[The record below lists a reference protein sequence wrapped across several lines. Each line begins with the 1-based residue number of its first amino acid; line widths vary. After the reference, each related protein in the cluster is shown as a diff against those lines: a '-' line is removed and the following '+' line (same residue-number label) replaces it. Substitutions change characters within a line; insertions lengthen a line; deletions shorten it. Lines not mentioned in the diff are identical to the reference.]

1 LFLFGLIK
9 ETGVLVMNFN
19 TPVAADL
26 KLSFKPAMQQISQH
40 TVSQSVRFGVAQP
53 TASPGLDQIEGALF
67 ALACGDALGCNL
79 ETLTQEQIRER
90 VGRQTEIVGGRTRND
105 FYDWPKGAVTDD
117 TEMTLVMAESLIAK
131 PQWDVWDCLQ
141 RFVRWF
147 QGNPQGLGKT
157 TIVALKKAATLI
169 PEYGNRDTDD
179 FAAGAKLSW
188 ETLRAAGNGSVMR
201 CSPLGMVFSKQPE
214 KLKQASLESCRITHE
229 APVCQATTLA
239 YTRIMAAV
247 MNQQVQNNQE
257 FTQLLNKTADEVTSI
272 DAETAA
278 VLRRIPTQTIDRL
291 NPKGSSLNAME
302 VSLWA
307 FYHLDNLEEALI
319 TLVNLGG
326 DTDTNAAVT
335 GALFGAQYGLNAVP
349 ERWRSV
355 LLDKEKLS
363 STARQLLNTKTQLDA
378 VTN

>member
-1 LFLFGLIK
+1 MGFHLN
-9 ETGVLVMNFN
+9 TGISSGMLPTQRPKTTSSVL
-19 TPVAADL
+19 
-26 KLSFKPAMQQISQH
+26 PAVQ
-40 TVSQSVRFGVAQP
+40 FGVGQP
-53 TASPGLDQIEGALF
+53 TAVAGLDQIEGALF

-79 ETLTQEQIRER
+79 ETLTQEEIRAR

-105 FYDWPKGAVTDD
+105 FYNWSKGAVTDD
-117 TEMTLVMAESLIAK
+117 TEMTLVMAESLINK

-157 TIVALKKAATLI
+157 TIVALQTAATLN
-169 PEYGNRDTDD
+169 PVTDD
-179 FAAGAKLSW
+179 FSAGAKRSW
-188 ETLRAAGNGSVMR
+188 ESVRSAGNGSVMR
-201 CSPLGMVFSKQPE
+201 CSPLALVFANQPE

-239 YTRIMAAV
+239 YTRILAAV
-247 MNQQVQNNQE
+247 MNQQVKNNQDL
-257 FTQLLNKTADEVTSI
+257 TQLLNTTADEVSAI
-272 DAETAA
+272 DTETAT
-278 VLRRIPTQTIDRL
+278 VLRRIPTQAIEGL

-319 TLVNLGG
+319 TLANLGG
-326 DTDTNAAVT
+326 DTDTNAAVA

-349 ERWRSV
+349 ERWRTV
-355 LLDKEKLS
+355 LLEKDKLS
-363 STARQLLNTKTQLDA
+363 SVALQLLRVKTQLDA
-378 VTN
+378 

>member
-1 LFLFGLIK
+1 MNYKTLYTIGLRPSIK
-9 ETGVLVMNFN
+9 PSTHPSL
-19 TPVAADL
+19 P
-26 KLSFKPAMQQISQH
+26 IS
-40 TVSQSVRFGVAQP
+40 VPKSVQFGVGQP
-53 TASPGLDQIEGALF
+53 TASPGLDQIEGALL

-79 ETLTQEQIRER
+79 ETLTKEQIQQQ

-105 FYDWPKGAVTDD
+105 FYNWPKGSVTDD

-157 TIVALKKAATLI
+157 TIVALKKAATLNPDSVN
-169 PEYGNRDTDD
+169 PELAD
-179 FAAGAKLSW
+179 FASGAKLSW
-188 ETLRAAGNGSVMR
+188 ETLRSAGNGSVMR
-201 CSPLGMVFSKQPE
+201 CSPIGILYAKHPE
-214 KLKQASLESCRITHE
+214 KLKQASIESCRITHE

-247 MNQQVQNNQE
+247 MNQQINNNEQL
-257 FTQLLNKTADEVTSI
+257 TQLLNKTADEVASI
-272 DAETAA
+272 DEETAA
-278 VLRRIPTQTIDRL
+278 VLRRIPSQAIERL

-326 DTDTNAAVT
+326 DTDTNAAVA
-335 GALFGAQYGLNAVP
+335 GALFGAQYGLDAVP

-363 STARQLLNTKTQLDA
+363 STARQLMNTKMQLDA
-378 VTN
+378 VNSPRLT